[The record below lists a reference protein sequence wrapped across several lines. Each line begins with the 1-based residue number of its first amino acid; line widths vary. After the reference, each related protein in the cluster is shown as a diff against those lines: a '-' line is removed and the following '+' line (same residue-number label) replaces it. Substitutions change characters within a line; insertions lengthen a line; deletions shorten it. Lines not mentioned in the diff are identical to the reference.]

1 MNALS
6 QLRAILSA
14 LQAGDTLTHLEAE
27 RRFGCSRIA
36 ARVKD
41 LKDGKLNRTKYDIQ
55 TIMES
60 RDGKRYAR
68 YRLNTP
74 RLKMIESTPAFP
86 VEPKHN
92 VIICEE
98 RMQTLF

>member
-1 MNALS
+1 MNTSS
-6 QLRAILSA
+6 QSKAILTA

-41 LKDGKLNRTKYDIQ
+41 LKDGKLNRTRYDIQ

-68 YRLNTP
+68 YKLNTP
-74 RLKMIESTPAFP
+74 RLKMIESIPVFKP
-86 VEPKHN
+86 VEQQSN
-92 VIICEE
+92 S
-98 RMQTLF
+98 LFQ